1 MPFNSDVKNGFAQ
14 PGDAMAS
21 LSAPFSGDD
30 NQFFLLGTAI
40 INGVL
45 YTAAQIDAV
54 LSGSGN
60 GTVILN
66 QVVTAY
72 DADGAIAVAGKAA
85 IDGGT
90 GLALMTL
97 AAPVQYGVCDINLR
111 SLTSGTVVVT
121 CAAGVTFDGTN
132 NTATFNAVND
142 RLVIGYKSATEWEI
156 HLNNSVVLS
165 LV

>member
-1 MPFNSDVKNGFAQ
+1 MTATPNNCKNWFEQ
-14 PGDAMAS
+14 PGAD
-21 LSAPFSGDD
+21 LD
-30 NQFFLLGTAI
+30 NKAHMEGTSVY
-40 INGVL
+40 NENE

-66 QVVTAY
+66 QVVTRY
-72 DADGAIAVAGKAA
+72 STETAIAVSGKAVIA
-85 IDGGT
+85 GGT
-90 GLALMTL
+90 GLAMTL
-97 AAPVQYGVCDINLR
+97 AAPVQYGVCDINVL
-111 SLTSGTVVVT
+111 SLASGDVVVT

-132 NTATFNAVND
+132 NTATFNAAAD
-142 RLVIGYKSATEWEI
+142 RLVLGYKSATEWEI

>member
-1 MPFNSDVKNGFAQ
+1 MTVTPNNCKNWFEQPASD
-14 PGDAMAS
+14 
-21 LSAPFSGDD
+21 LD
-30 NQFFLLGTAI
+30 NKAHLEGTSYY
-40 INGVL
+40 NENP

-66 QVVTAY
+66 QVVTKYSTAT
-72 DADGAIAVAGKAA
+72 AIAVAGKAVIA
-85 IDGGT
+85 GGT
-90 GLALMTL
+90 GLAMTL
-97 AAPVQYGVCDINLR
+97 AAPVAYALCDINVL
-111 SLTSGTVVVT
+111 SLSSGNVVVT

-132 NTATFNAVND
+132 NTATFNAAAD
-142 RLVIGYKSATEWEI
+142 RLVIGYKSATQWEI

>member
-1 MPFNSDVKNGFAQ
+1 MTTYDLKNYIDQ
-14 PGDAMAS
+14 PKADK
-21 LSAPFSGDD
+21 D
-30 NQFFLLGTAI
+30 NAYRFTGTEYHTGTAYY
-40 INGVL
+40 NGVP
-45 YTAAQIDAV
+45 YTAVQIEAV

-66 QVVTAY
+66 QVVTKYSTAT
-72 DADGAIAVAGKAA
+72 AIAVAGKAVIA
-85 IDGGT
+85 GGT
-90 GLALMTL
+90 GLAMTL
-97 AAPVQYGVCDINLR
+97 AAPVQYGLCDINVL
-111 SLTSGTVVVT
+111 SLASGNVVVT

-132 NTATFNAVND
+132 NTATCNAAAD

>member
-1 MPFNSDVKNGFAQ
+1 MSFNSNTKNGFAQ
-14 PGDAMAS
+14 PGNSMAS
-21 LSAPFSGDD
+21 LSPPFSGDD
-30 NQFFLLGTAI
+30 NQLILLGTSI

-60 GTVILN
+60 GTVILD

-72 DADGAIAVAGKAA
+72 SANGAIAVAGKAA
-85 IDGGT
+85 IAGGT
-90 GLALMTL
+90 GLAAMTL
-97 AAPVQYGVCDINLR
+97 AAPVQYGLCDINIV
-111 SLTSGTVVVT
+111 SLASGTVIVT

-142 RLVIGYKSATEWEI
+142 RLTIGYKSATQWQI
-156 HLNNSVVLS
+156 FLNNSVVLS

>member
-1 MPFNSDVKNGFAQ
+1 MSFNSDVLNGFAQ
-14 PGDAMAS
+14 PTEILTALTG
-21 LSAPFSGDD
+21 PFTGDD
-30 NQFFLLGTAI
+30 NQLILLGSAI
-40 INGVL
+40 INGVK

-66 QVVTAY
+66 QVVTSY
-72 DADGAIAVAGKAA
+72 SSNGAIAVAGKAA

-90 GLALMTL
+90 GLAAMTL
-97 AAPVQYGVCDINLR
+97 AAPVQYGICDINLR
-111 SLTSGTVVVT
+111 SLTSGTVIIT

-142 RLVIGYKSATEWEI
+142 RLTIGYKSATQWELF
-156 HLNNSVVLS
+156 LNNSVVLS

>member
-1 MPFNSDVKNGFAQ
+1 MSFNSDVKNGFAQ
-14 PGDAMAS
+14 PGDYQVSM
-21 LSAPFSGDD
+21 SAPFYGED
-30 NQFFLLGTAI
+30 NQFILNGSSI

-66 QVVTAY
+66 QIVTAY
-72 DADGAIAVAGKAA
+72 SANGAIAVAGKAA

-97 AAPVQYGVCDINLR
+97 AAPVQYGICDINLR
-111 SLTSGTVVVT
+111 NLTSGTVIVT

-132 NTATFNAVND
+132 NTATFNAIND
-142 RLVIGYKSATEWEI
+142 RLVIGYKSATQWEI